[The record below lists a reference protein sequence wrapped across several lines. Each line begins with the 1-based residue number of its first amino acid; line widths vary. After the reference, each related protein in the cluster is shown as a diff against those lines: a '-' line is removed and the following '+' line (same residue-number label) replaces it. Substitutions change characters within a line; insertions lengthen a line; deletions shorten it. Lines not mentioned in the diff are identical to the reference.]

1 MKTQT
6 EKLDQAIDWRG
17 LSALSD
23 WVIEQ
28 AITIQQIAAP
38 TFAEGQRADH
48 IATSFTKLGLTDI
61 SIDSL
66 YNVYGR
72 LASGATATR
81 ALMVCAH
88 IDTVF
93 PKETDLTVRQQ
104 DDLIYG
110 PGLGDNSV
118 GVAGMLGVIRALQQH
133 ITSAP
138 ACDLWFVATT
148 REEGLGDLGGMKAA
162 FERLRKDIRGVINL
176 EGLAFGHIYH
186 AGIAVRRLCI
196 TATAPGG
203 HSWLHFGR
211 ESAVHGLMTLGA
223 RITALS
229 TPQTPRTTFNI
240 GIIDGGHSI
249 NSIATEARLWLD
261 LRSEAPSALAS
272 LENTVRELVTATEA
286 GALKFAIEVVG
297 DRPAGSLPQ
306 DHPLVSE
313 ALAALK
319 LVGVNGSLET
329 GSTDANIPLAAGCP
343 AVTLGVTRGGNAHR
357 LDEYIE
363 TRPIAAGLR
372 QILLLVLAGSQLSF

>member
-1 MKTQT
+1 MKNHT
-6 EKLDQAIDWRG
+6 ERLDQAIDWRG
-17 LSALSD
+17 LGALSN

-28 AITIQQIAAP
+28 AITIQQIPAP
-38 TFAEGQRADH
+38 TFAEGQRADYLA
-48 IATSFTKLGLTDI
+48 ATFKALGLTDV

-66 YNVYGR
+66 FNVYGR
-72 LASGATATR
+72 LPSGRAETR

-93 PKETDLTVRQQ
+93 PKETDLKVQHQ

-118 GVAGMLGVIRALQQH
+118 GVAGMLATIRAIQEHL
-133 ITSAP
+133 TPAP

-162 FERLRKDIRGVINL
+162 FERLRREIRGVINL

-211 ESAVHGLMTLGA
+211 ESAIHGLMTLGA
-223 RITALS
+223 RITALQ

-249 NSIATEARLWLD
+249 NSIATEAHLWLD
-261 LRSEAPSALAS
+261 LRSEAPATLAQ
-272 LENTVRELVTATEA
+272 LENTVRELVAVTEE
-286 GALKFAIEVVG
+286 GALKFTIEVVG

-313 ALAALK
+313 ALNALR